1 MCEALTR
8 DLAARGKKQYRNIK
22 TVNRNVFD
30 LVEIYSTSY
39 RRCAIA
45 SDGAQAS
52 TTSGIVAVESS
63 PSIAVALS
71 SFGIL
76 AYMQGY
82 SEEEDHATSTR
93 SPRSITGAKRV
104 ASHLSLESRVTK
116 LWPFR

>member
-1 MCEALTR
+1 MGRRLHN
-8 DLAARGKKQYRNIK
+8 LWNRGGRVIP
-22 TVNRNVFD
+22 VDCR
-30 LVEIYSTSY
+30 
-39 RRCAIA
+39 
-45 SDGAQAS
+45 G
-52 TTSGIVAVESS
+52 
-63 PSIAVALS
+63 LS